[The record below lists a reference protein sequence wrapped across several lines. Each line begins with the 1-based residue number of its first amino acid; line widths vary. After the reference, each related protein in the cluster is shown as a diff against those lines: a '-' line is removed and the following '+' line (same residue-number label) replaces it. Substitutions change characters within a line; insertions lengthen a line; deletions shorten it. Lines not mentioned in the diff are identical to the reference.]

1 MTAFT
6 STSVTQLLA
15 LPTLHTLTGR
25 SAAEQI
31 EHVLP
36 EGFSELK
43 YMALPDDG
51 RLRLDCKLMENVYG
65 GVKAVHVALFDGQ
78 VIGAQQ
84 SLEDNEYHTWFICDH
99 GAYLAALAYLA
110 SQLPLRESYSCRVR
124 HVQADEPLPL
134 NF

>member
-1 MTAFT
+1 MTASTTT
-6 STSVTQLLA
+6 SIAQLLA
-15 LPTLHTLTGR
+15 LPTLYTLTG
-25 SAAEQI
+25 AHATEQL

-51 RLRLDCKLMENVYG
+51 RLRLDCKLMENAYG
-65 GVKAVHVALFDGQ
+65 GVKAVHVAFFDGQ

-110 SQLPLRESYSCRVR
+110 AQLPLRESYGCRVR
-124 HVQADEPLPL
+124 HVQADEPLIL